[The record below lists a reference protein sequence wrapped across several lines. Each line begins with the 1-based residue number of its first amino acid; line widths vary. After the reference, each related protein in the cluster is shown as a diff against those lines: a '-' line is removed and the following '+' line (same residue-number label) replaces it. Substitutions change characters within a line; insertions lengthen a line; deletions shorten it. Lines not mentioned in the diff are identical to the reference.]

1 MSQHDKNE
9 RDESPQQFVARLMS
23 EGSKTAPDAEW
34 IDAYLAWTL
43 SDSGADSSRHDDLG
57 RKAA

>member
-1 MSQHDKNE
+1 
-9 RDESPQQFVARLMS
+9 MS